1 MAYAQPSPA
10 LPRPTHPMAKTGYG
24 KRAVGDE
31 PPHADTDFAHLCPR
45 DAEFAVFIDHLD
57 DGHAM
62 GHKVI
67 AAEHPRYGQQASRTS
82 LRSLT
87 EAGHLRWIKE
97 HITVEDN
104 SMRWVTRTY
113 WSRTP
118 RSVEWWTEF
127 ARERHGRDVTQNHQP
142 GLARTE
148 ASAPAPQPVSEAEKP
163 ERAEL
168 AEQAEQPDSAPEPSA
183 AYRALAGL
191 RAADPRMPL
200 SEAECRALEPLAA
213 EWLSR
218 GATPADMI
226 RALTDGLPP
235 AVANPGGFVRTRLE
249 NKMPPQKNDTAETG
263 PGRPL
268 RAKVTRVIMA
278 CATCDADERTA
289 KIVRGVCED
298 CLAEEAEL
306 GMTQEDVKKG
316 FEEIAHMG
324 TATARLLKLK
334 LERRTGGPVPDTF
347 RPVPIE
353 DRVHYHYRD
362 NRDRI
367 ANGLPPRRWKP

>member
-1 MAYAQPSPA
+1 M
-10 LPRPTHPMAKTGYG
+10 
-24 KRAVGDE
+24 GDE
-31 PPHADTDFAHLCPR
+31 SPHADADFAHLCPR

-87 EAGHLRWIKE
+87 EFGHLRWIKE

-127 ARERHGRDVTQNHQP
+127 ARERHGKDVTQNHQP

-148 ASAPAPQPVSEAEKP
+148 APAPQPTPEV
-163 ERAEL
+163 ERAEQAQE
-168 AEQAEQPDSAPEPSA
+168 AEQLDATTPEPST

-191 RAADPRMPL
+191 RVAAPRMSL
-200 SEAECRALEPLAA
+200 SEAECRALEPLAV

-218 GATPADMI
+218 GATPADI
-226 RALTDGLPP
+226 ARALTDGLPP
-235 AVANPGGFVRTRLE
+235 TVTNPGGFARTRLE
-249 NKMPPQKNDTAETG
+249 SKMPPQKNDTVESG

-268 RAKVTRVIMA
+268 RARVTRVIMA

-298 CLAEEAEL
+298 CRAEEAEL
-306 GMTQEDVKKG
+306 GMTPEDVKKG
-316 FEEIAHMG
+316 FEEIAYMG
-324 TATARLLKLK
+324 TRSAQILKGK
-334 LERRTGGPVPDTF
+334 LESRTGGPVPDTF

>member
-31 PPHADTDFAHLCPR
+31 SPYADADFAHLCPR

-87 EAGHLRWIKE
+87 EFGHLRWIKE

-118 RSVEWWTEF
+118 RSLEWWAEF
-127 ARERHGRDVTQNHQP
+127 TRERHGRDVTQNYQP
-142 GLARTE
+142 GLARAE
-148 ASAPAPQPVSEAEKP
+148 PPAPAPVPAPDATPDADAESP
-163 ERAEL
+163 SPAT
-168 AEQAEQPDSAPEPSA
+168 PEPSA
-183 AYRALAGL
+183 AYLALAQL
-191 RAADPRMPL
+191 RRADPRMAL
-200 SEAECRALEPLAA
+200 SEAECRALEPRAA

-218 GATPADMI
+218 GATPADMT

-235 AVANPGGFVRTRLE
+235 TVTNPGGLARNRLE
-249 NKMPPQKNDTAETG
+249 SKMPPQKNSTGETS
-263 PGRPL
+263 PSRPL
-268 RAKVTRVIMA
+268 RARVTRVIPA
-278 CATCDADERTA
+278 CATCDADERTV

-298 CLAEEAEL
+298 CRAEEAEL
-306 GMTQEDVKKG
+306 GVTAEDVMKG
-316 FEEIAHMG
+316 IEEIAHMG
-324 TATARLLKLK
+324 TATARLLKQK

-353 DRVHYHYRD
+353 DRVYYHYRD

>member
-1 MAYAQPSPA
+1 MLPTPAPGPDLRIECESIVAYAQPNPV

-31 PPHADTDFAHLCPR
+31 SPHADADFAHLCPR
-45 DAEFAVFIDHLD
+45 DAEFAIFIDHLD

-87 EAGHLRWIKE
+87 EFGHLRWIKE

-118 RSVEWWTEF
+118 RSLEWWAEF
-127 ARERHGRDVTQNHQP
+127 TRERHGRDVTQNYQP
-142 GLARTE
+142 GLARME
-148 ASAPAPQPVSEAEKP
+148 FAAPAPALAPDAAPAPDVEPTSEAEP
-163 ERAEL
+163 T
-168 AEQAEQPDSAPEPSA
+168 PEPSA
-183 AYRALAGL
+183 AYLALAQL
-191 RAADPRMPL
+191 RTADPRMAL
-200 SEAECRALEPLAA
+200 SEAECRALEPRAA

-218 GATPADMI
+218 GATPADMT

-235 AVANPGGFVRTRLE
+235 TVTNPGGLARNRLE
-249 NKMPPQKNDTAETG
+249 SKMPPQKNSTGETS

-268 RAKVTRVIMA
+268 RARVTRVIMA

-289 KIVRGVCED
+289 KIIRGGACPRRRDLGPQRRPQGAWRVVECGHGADGCGGHVVR
-298 CLAEEAEL
+298 LRHQPARPHREAR
-306 GMTQEDVKKG
+306 
-316 FEEIAHMG
+316 
-324 TATARLLKLK
+324 RLRG
-334 LERRTGGPVPDTF
+334 RRHP
-347 RPVPIE
+347 R
-353 DRVHYHYRD
+353 
-362 NRDRI
+362 
-367 ANGLPPRRWKP
+367 LPPHRP

>member
-1 MAYAQPSPA
+1 M
-10 LPRPTHPMAKTGYG
+10 
-24 KRAVGDE
+24 GDE
-31 PPHADTDFAHLCPR
+31 SPHADADFAHLCPR

-67 AAEHPRYGQQASRTS
+67 AAEHPRHGQQASRTS

-87 EAGHLRWIKE
+87 EVGHLRWIKE
-97 HITVEDN
+97 HITVEDG

-118 RSVEWWTEF
+118 RSREWWTEF
-127 ARERHGRDVTQNHQP
+127 ARERRGKDVTRNHQP

-148 ASAPAPQPVSEAEKP
+148 SQPSAPTPTPTSAPAPAPTSAPPPAAEP
-163 ERAEL
+163 APDAE
-168 AEQAEQPDSAPEPSA
+168 PTPEPSA
-183 AYRALAGL
+183 AYRALAQL
-191 RAADPRMPL
+191 RAADARMTL
-200 SEAECRALEPLAA
+200 SETECRALEPLAA
-213 EWLSR
+213 QWLAR
-218 GATPADMI
+218 GATPADMA

-235 AVANPGGFVRTRLE
+235 TITNPGGLARIRLE
-249 NKMPPQKNDTAETG
+249 NKMPPKKNDTAETSS
-263 PGRPL
+263 GRPL
-268 RAKVTRVIMA
+268 RARVTRVIMA

-289 KIVRGVCED
+289 KIERGVCEE

-306 GMTQEDVKKG
+306 GMTPEDVKKG

-324 TATARLLKLK
+324 TATARLLKQK
-334 LERRTGGPVPDTF
+334 LERRTGGPVSDTF

>member
-1 MAYAQPSPA
+1 M
-10 LPRPTHPMAKTGYG
+10 
-24 KRAVGDE
+24 GDE
-31 PPHADTDFAHLCPR
+31 SPYADADFAHLCPR
-45 DAEFAVFIDHLD
+45 DAEFAIFIDHLD

-87 EAGHLRWIKE
+87 EFGHLRWIKE

-118 RSVEWWTEF
+118 RSLEWWAEF
-127 ARERHGRDVTQNHQP
+127 ARERHGRDVTQNYQP

-148 ASAPAPQPVSEAEKP
+148 SHAPDPTPASDAPPTADAEPTPEAEP
-163 ERAEL
+163 
-168 AEQAEQPDSAPEPSA
+168 APEPSA
-183 AYRALAGL
+183 AYLALAQL
-191 RAADPRMPL
+191 RVTDPRMAL
-200 SEAECRALEPLAA
+200 SEAECRALEPRAA
-213 EWLSR
+213 EWLAR
-218 GATPADMI
+218 GATPADI
-226 RALTDGLPP
+226 ARALTGGLPP
-235 AVANPGGFVRTRLE
+235 TVTNPGGLARTRLE
-249 NKMPPQKNDTAETG
+249 NKMPPKKNETAESG

-268 RAKVTRVIMA
+268 ARVTRVIMA

-289 KIVRGVCED
+289 KIIRGVCED
-298 CLAEEAEL
+298 CRAEEAEL
-306 GMTQEDVKKG
+306 GMTPEDVKKG

>member
-1 MAYAQPSPA
+1 MAN
-10 LPRPTHPMAKTGYG
+10 TGYG

-31 PPHADTDFAHLCPR
+31 DPHADVDFAHLCPR
-45 DAEFAVFIDHLD
+45 DAEFAVFIDHLE

-87 EAGHLRWIKE
+87 EVGHLRWIKE

-118 RSVEWWTEF
+118 RSLEWWAEF
-127 ARERHGRDVTQNHQP
+127 ARERHGRDVTQAYQP

-148 ASAPAPQPVSEAEKP
+148 SPAPDTAPVPASTAPPSPAPDATPDGCPTPDAEA
-163 ERAEL
+163 
-168 AEQAEQPDSAPEPSA
+168 APEPSA
-183 AYRALAGL
+183 AYRTLVRL
-191 RAADPRMPL
+191 RVADPRMPL
-200 SEAECRALEPLAA
+200 SEADCRALEPLAA

-218 GATPADMI
+218 GATPAELT

-235 AVANPGGFVRTRLE
+235 AVTNPGGFARTRLE
-249 NKMPPQKNDTAETG
+249 SKMPPKKNGTEET
-263 PGRPL
+263 RPL
-268 RAKVTRVIMA
+268 RARVTRVLMA
-278 CATCDADERTA
+278 CATCDADERTV
-289 KIVRGVCED
+289 KIIRGVCED
-298 CLAEEAEL
+298 CRAEPDLSEE
-306 GMTQEDVKKG
+306 EVKKG
-316 FEEIAHMG
+316 FEEIAYLG
-324 TATARLLKLK
+324 TTSARLLKEK
-334 LERRTGGPVPDTF
+334 FERRMGGPVPDTF
-347 RPVPIE
+347 RSVPIE

-367 ANGLPPRRWKP
+367 ANGLPPRRWKA

>member
-1 MAYAQPSPA
+1 
-10 LPRPTHPMAKTGYG
+10 
-24 KRAVGDE
+24 VGDE
-31 PPHADTDFAHLCPR
+31 SPYADADFAHLCPR

-87 EAGHLRWIKE
+87 EFGHLRWIKE

-118 RSVEWWTEF
+118 RSLEWWAEF
-127 ARERHGRDVTQNHQP
+127 TRERHGRDVTQNYQP
-142 GLARTE
+142 GLARAE
-148 ASAPAPQPVSEAEKP
+148 PPAPAPVPAPDATPDADAESP
-163 ERAEL
+163 SPAT
-168 AEQAEQPDSAPEPSA
+168 PEPSA
-183 AYRALAGL
+183 AYLALAQL
-191 RAADPRMPL
+191 RRADPRMAL
-200 SEAECRALEPLAA
+200 SEAECRALEPRAA

-218 GATPADMI
+218 GATPADMT

-235 AVANPGGFVRTRLE
+235 TVTNPGGLARNRLE
-249 NKMPPQKNDTAETG
+249 SKMPPQKNSTGETS
-263 PGRPL
+263 PSRPL
-268 RAKVTRVIMA
+268 RARVTRVIPA
-278 CATCDADERTA
+278 CATCDADERTV

-298 CLAEEAEL
+298 CRAEEAEL
-306 GMTQEDVKKG
+306 GVTAEDVMKG
-316 FEEIAHMG
+316 IEEIAHMG
-324 TATARLLKLK
+324 TATARLLKQK

-353 DRVHYHYRD
+353 DRVYYHYRD